1 MELCSGI
8 RLDMC
13 FPCLH
18 CLGPGSKAD
27 MGLPKRNKDISCGM
41 TSARTDILGRYGKF
55 FSGLGVSMEVRV
67 LSNMVFRDL
76 QSTTAKNLMF
86 VRQSSSV
93 DPWEASPHKLR
104 EGLIDAE
111 LVAVERQD
119 EWMQNQDARHLV
131 LDEKMKY
138 LQNLIDGLAI

>member
-1 MELCSGI
+1 
-8 RLDMC
+8 
-13 FPCLH
+13 
-18 CLGPGSKAD
+18 
-27 MGLPKRNKDISCGM
+27 
-41 TSARTDILGRYGKF
+41 
-55 FSGLGVSMEVRV
+55 MEVRV
-67 LSNMVFRDL
+67 LSNMVSRDM

-86 VRQSSSV
+86 VRQASSV

-119 EWMQNQDARHLV
+119 EWRIEYLLSLLKQYQDARHLV

-138 LQNLIDGLAI
+138 FQNLIDSLAI

>member
-1 MELCSGI
+1 
-8 RLDMC
+8 
-13 FPCLH
+13 
-18 CLGPGSKAD
+18 
-27 MGLPKRNKDISCGM
+27 
-41 TSARTDILGRYGKF
+41 
-55 FSGLGVSMEVRV
+55 MEVRV
-67 LSNMVFRDL
+67 LSNMVSRDM

-119 EWMQNQDARHLV
+119 EWRIEYLLSLLKQYQDAHHLV

>member
-1 MELCSGI
+1 
-8 RLDMC
+8 
-13 FPCLH
+13 
-18 CLGPGSKAD
+18 
-27 MGLPKRNKDISCGM
+27 
-41 TSARTDILGRYGKF
+41 
-55 FSGLGVSMEVRV
+55 MEVRV
-67 LSNMVFRDL
+67 LSNMMFSDL

-93 DPWEASPHKLR
+93 DPWEASKHKRR

-119 EWMQNQDARHLV
+119 DWRQYQCARHLV

-138 LQNLIDGLAI
+138 LQSLIDSLAI